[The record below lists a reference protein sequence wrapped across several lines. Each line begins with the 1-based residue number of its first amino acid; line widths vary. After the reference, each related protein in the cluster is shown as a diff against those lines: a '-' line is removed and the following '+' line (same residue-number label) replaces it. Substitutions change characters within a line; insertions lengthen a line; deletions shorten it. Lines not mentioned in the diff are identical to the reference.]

1 MTTATGSH
9 TVLRE
14 TRWSDIPT
22 LAELETELFGAHAWS
37 APSWWAE
44 LAARPRRAYVTAS
57 VAASVTASVAAAP
70 ERVLG
75 YAGVDRG
82 GAVADVMTIAVA
94 PAARGTGLGRA
105 LLHRLYE
112 LAAPAEALLLEVRAD
127 NAAARG
133 LYESEGFEVLTVRR
147 RYYGDVD
154 ALVMRRHLTD
164 PTDSSAEQ
172 EQR

>member
-1 MTTATGSH
+1 MTTATGAEM
-9 TVLRE
+9 TLRE
-14 TRWSDIPT
+14 TRWSDIPA

-57 VAASVTASVAAAP
+57 VAGAP
-70 ERVLG
+70 DGVLG

-112 LAAPAEALLLEVRAD
+112 LAAPASALLLEVRAD
-127 NAAARG
+127 NVAARA

>member
-1 MTTATGSH
+1 MTTATGAQMM
-9 TVLRE
+9 LRE
-14 TRWSDIPT
+14 TRWSDIPA

-57 VAASVTASVAAAP
+57 AGADH
-70 ERVLG
+70 RVLG

-127 NAAARG
+127 NTAARS
-133 LYESEGFEVLTVRR
+133 LYEAEGFEVLSVRR

-154 ALVMRRHLTD
+154 ALVMRRHLPARIGGGTD
-164 PTDSSAEQ
+164 GSPKE